1 MAALILCNRILGFV
15 NAPALAQQILMEC
28 MDSQVDLDI
37 YRERRDAMA
46 SILSDAGI
54 EFTMPRGAFY
64 FFPKSPTAD
73 EGVFIQALLEERVL
87 AVPGRGFG
95 CPGYVRFAFCVDTKV
110 IEGARQ
116 GVKNAVAKLG

>member
-1 MAALILCNRILGFV
+1 MWWLVCWWVLGWGV
-15 NAPALAQQILMEC
+15 VVGGVVVVVVGVVVVVVELLG
-28 MDSQVDLDI
+28 V
-37 YRERRDAMA
+37 RRDA
-46 SILSDAGI
+46 LGWFVWVAGFV
-54 EFTMPRGAFY
+54 FTMRGGALY
-64 FFPKSPTAD
+64 FLAISRSAD